1 MAAGVRD
8 KKKTG
13 GYAKTPT
20 VFQMEATECGAAS
33 LTMILG
39 YFGKHIPLEQMRIE
53 TGVSRDGCNA
63 GNIMKA
69 GKRMGLEVH
78 GYRKNVDG
86 LLKLPVPCII
96 HWNFN
101 HFVVWEGVKG
111 KDYYIND
118 PAMGRRKLTYEDIDN
133 CFTGV
138 VLTFAVTGDF
148 TKNKKEDKL
157 IGMVR
162 ERLKGEK
169 ASLMSLVV
177 MGLFLVLPGMLIPV
191 FSQVFIDDI
200 LIGGNTDWITA
211 LLIAM
216 AATVI
221 YQAGFT
227 YYRGV
232 LLQRL
237 QNKLTLLSGHKF
249 LDHLF
254 RLPMSFFDQRYA
266 GDLSERVDN
275 NNNISIFLTSQI
287 AQTVLN
293 ILTALFYVILMVM
306 YSPLL
311 TLMGLCLVSVSLLIM
326 KAGADKISDISMK
339 NQIDSGKFIGTL
351 MSGLT
356 ITSTLKASGTENVY
370 VERLQGYYTK
380 QGLSEQK
387 LGFKQEAMNAI
398 PEISN
403 NLTSVVVLVLGG
415 VLVIRGSMTAGTLTA
430 FTALLSSF
438 SQPVNELAGFIQTLQ
453 STKAD
458 LSRVDDIMRYKEDDK
473 FAAGDKEEITEK
485 LIGNIRL
492 DNVSFGYNILEEPLI
507 SGFSFDLSCG
517 SSIAFVGASG
527 CGKSTMSKICSG
539 LYMPWGGSILYDGT
553 PLERIPR
560 EVLAASISTVS
571 QNISLFS
578 GTIRDNIT
586 MWNKYIPDQDIV
598 KACKDACIHDVIT
611 GKPGAYEY
619 QLSEG
624 GTNLSGGQRQRLEIA
639 RALVT
644 NPSILIMDEATSA
657 LDPIVEKQIIDNIK
671 RRGCTC
677 VIVAHRLS
685 AIRDCDEIIVMEHGK
700 IVQRGTHEELKD
712 MEGHYQRLIQN
723 I

>member
-1 MAAGVRD
+1 MAAKET
-8 KKKTG
+8 KKKSG

-20 VFQMEATECGAAS
+20 VFQMEAAECGAAS

-39 YFGKHIPLEQMRIE
+39 YFGRFMPLEQMRIE

-63 GNIMKA
+63 RNIMRAAK
-69 GKRMGLEVH
+69 KFGLEVH
-78 GYRKNVDG
+78 AYKKSVDG

-118 PAMGRRKLTYEDIDN
+118 PGMGRRKLTYEDIDS

-138 VLTFAVTGDF
+138 VLTFAVTADF

-200 LIGGNTDWITA
+200 LIGGNTDWMTA

-216 AATVI
+216 AATII
-221 YQAGFT
+221 YKTGFT

-232 LLQRL
+232 LLIRL
-237 QNKLTLLSGHKF
+237 QNKLTLLSGHRL

-254 RLPMSFFDQRYA
+254 RLPMNFFDQRYA
-266 GDLSERVDN
+266 GDLSQRVDN
-275 NNNISIFLTSQI
+275 NNNISVFLTSNI

-293 ILTALFYVILMVM
+293 ILTAVFYVILLMM
-306 YSPLL
+306 YSLPL
-311 TLMGLCLVSVSLLIM
+311 TLVGLCLVAISLFIM
-326 KAGADKISDISMK
+326 KKSADTISDLTMK
-339 NQIDSGKFIGTL
+339 NQIDSGKFVGTL

-356 ITSTLKASGTENVY
+356 ITDTLKASGTENVY
-370 VERLQGYYTK
+370 VERLLGYYTK
-380 QGLSEQK
+380 NGMSEQK
-387 LGFKQEAMNAI
+387 LGFRQEMMNSI
-398 PEISN
+398 PEISS
-403 NLTSVVVLVLGG
+403 NLTSVIVLILGG
-415 VLVIRGSMTAGTLTA
+415 ALVIKGNMTAGTLTA
-430 FTALLSSF
+430 FTALLTSLT
-438 SQPVNELAGFIQTLQ
+438 QPVNELAGFIQNLQ
-453 STKAD
+453 TAKAD
-458 LSRVDDIMRYKEDDK
+458 LSRVDDIMRYKEDEK
-473 FAAGDKEEITEK
+473 FMEGDKAEMTEK

-492 DNVSFGYNILEEPLI
+492 EDVSFGYNILEDPLI
-507 SGFSFDLSCG
+507 SGFSFNLHCG

-539 LYMPWGGSILYDGT
+539 LYIPWGGSIMYDGT

-560 EVLAASISTVS
+560 EVLASSISTVS

-578 GTIRDNIT
+578 GSIRDNLT
-586 MWNKYIPDQDIV
+586 MWNKFIPDHDIV
-598 KACKDACIHDVIT
+598 KACKDACIHDDIT
-611 GKPGAYEY
+611 GKPGAYDY
-619 QLSEG
+619 MLSEG
-624 GTNLSGGQRQRLEIA
+624 GSNLSGGQRQRLEIA

-644 NPSILIMDEATSA
+644 NPSILIMAEATSA

-685 AIRDCDEIIVMEHGK
+685 AIRDCDEIIVMENGG
-700 IVQRGTHEELKD
+700 IIQRGTHDELKRI
-712 MEGHYQRLIQN
+712 EGHYQRLIQTM
-723 I
+723 

>member
-1 MAAGVRD
+1 MAAKGT

-20 VFQMEATECGAAS
+20 IFQMEATECGAAS

-39 YFGKHIPLEQMRIE
+39 YFGRFMPLEQMRIE

-63 GNIMKA
+63 RNIMKA
-69 GKRMGLEVH
+69 AKKFGLEVH
-78 GYRKNVDG
+78 AYKKGVDG
-86 LLKLPVPCII
+86 LLELPVPCII

-118 PAMGRRKLTYEDIDN
+118 PAMGRRKLTYEDLNN

-138 VLTFAVTGDF
+138 VLTFSLTRDF
-148 TKNKKEDKL
+148 SKNKKEDKL
-157 IGMVR
+157 LGMVS
-162 ERLKGEK
+162 ERLAGEK
-169 ASLMSLVV
+169 ASLTSLVI

-216 AATVI
+216 VVTII

-266 GDLSERVDN
+266 GDLSQRVDN
-275 NNNISIFLTSQI
+275 NNNISIFLTSDI
-287 AQTVLN
+287 AETVLN
-293 ILTALFYVILMVM
+293 ILTAAFYIILMVM
-306 YSPLL
+306 YSFPL
-311 TLMGLCLVSVSLLIM
+311 TLAGLCLVAVSLTIM
-326 KAGADKISDISMK
+326 KKSADKISDLTMK
-339 NQIDSGKFIGTL
+339 NQIDNGKFIGTL

-370 VERLQGYYTK
+370 IERLQGYYTK
-380 QGLSEQK
+380 NGLSEQK
-387 LGFKQEAMNAI
+387 LGFRQETMNSI

-403 NLTSVVVLVLGG
+403 NLTSVIVLVLGG
-415 VLVIRGSMTAGTLTA
+415 LLVIKGSMTAGTLTA

-438 SQPVNELAGFIQTLQ
+438 TQPVNELAGFIQKLQ
-453 STKAD
+453 TAKAD
-458 LSRVDDIMRYKEDDK
+458 LSRVDDIMRYREDEKFKDNEKED
-473 FAAGDKEEITEK
+473 ITEK

-492 DNVSFGYNILEEPLI
+492 DNVSFGYNILEDPLI
-507 SGFSFDLSCG
+507 DGFSFDLHCG

-539 LYMPWGGSILYDGT
+539 LYMPWGGSILYDET
-553 PLERIPR
+553 PLERIPK
-560 EVLAASISTVS
+560 EVLASSISTVS

-578 GTIRDNIT
+578 GSIRDNLT
-586 MWNKYIPDQDIV
+586 MWNKFIQDQDIV
-598 KACKDACIHDVIT
+598 RACKDACIHDVIT

-619 QLSEG
+619 QLSG
-624 GTNLSGGQRQRLEIA
+624 GGSNLSGGQRQRLEIA

-685 AIRDCDEIIVMEHGK
+685 AIRDCDEIIVMEHGR
-700 IVQRGTHEELKD
+700 IVQRGTHEELKEV
-712 MEGHYQRLIQN
+712 EGHYQRLIQTM
-723 I
+723 